1 MQFTTR
7 NSDAIR
13 AGDVTVSFRH
23 WQRPH
28 AKVGGVYRLRGG
40 GAVEVVALGAVRL
53 SAISAEEARQ
63 AGFDDVESLAAFL
76 RLPLD
81 AAVTR
86 VDFRLT
92 DEENRKRP
100 PALSSDEV
108 WAKLQKMDQ
117 RSATPWTMRALT
129 LIADNPATRAADL
142 APALGWQTPVFK
154 TNVRKLKALGL
165 TRSLQTG
172 YELTELGLS
181 VVAVGGVER
190 IQ

>member
-23 WQRPH
+23 WRRPH

-40 GAVEVVALGAVRL
+40 GVVEVVALREVCL
-53 SAISAEEARQ
+53 SAISAEDVRR
-63 AGFDDVESLAAFL
+63 AGFGDVESLAAFL

-86 VDFRLT
+86 VDFRLA
-92 DEENRKRP
+92 DEESLKRP
-100 PALSSDEV
+100 PVLSSDAV
-108 WAKLQKMDQ
+108 RVKLQKMDQ
-117 RSATPWTMRALT
+117 RGATPWTVRVLT

-142 APALGWQTPVFK
+142 APALGWPTPVFK
-154 TNVRKLKALGL
+154 ANVRKLKALGL

-172 YELTELGLS
+172 YELTELGFG
-181 VVAVGGVER
+181 VTAVGGVER